1 MGNFIRCCCVS
12 DQLENQN
19 KSNDRED
26 CNNTQE
32 NKLNVFS
39 CKDIICTGI
48 IEKVID
54 GDTLIIT
61 FKIPYSYLQG
71 NMIIKPN
78 DKFEKDIFIFFK
90 FKCRL
95 FGIDAAE
102 KNTIQGQIATL
113 LLNSILKK
121 NTAYTCKL
129 HSTDKYG
136 RQLVSIFDKNSTDIT
151 SELLQYSHPS
161 HGAVYC
167 NYNGKTKTEFTKL
180 KRYKISKGHLII
192 KNKVFVPSLTS

>member
-1 MGNFIRCCCVS
+1 MGNFIRWCCVS
-12 DQLENQN
+12 EQEEQSQN
-19 KSNDRED
+19 KIENNDNI
-26 CNNTQE
+26 NNNQE
-32 NKLNVFS
+32 HKLDIFS

-48 IEKVID
+48 IEKVVD

-61 FKIPYSYLQG
+61 FKIPYSDLQ
-71 NMIIKPN
+71 NYVIIKPIN
-78 DKFEKDIFIFFK
+78 TNPTIFFK

-113 LLNSILKK
+113 LLNSIIKK
-121 NTAYTCKL
+121 NVPYTCKL

-151 SELLQYSHPS
+151 TELLQYSHPKY
-161 HGAVYC
+161 GFVYC
-167 NYNGKTKTEFTKL
+167 NYDGKTKTEFTQL
-180 KRYKISKGHLII
+180 KRYKISKGNLIV
-192 KNKVFVPSLTS
+192 KNKVFIPSLV

>member
-1 MGNFIRCCCVS
+1 MGNFIRWCCIS
-12 DQLENQN
+12 EQPKQSEN
-19 KSNDRED
+19 KSDNNDKQLD
-26 CNNTQE
+26 I
-32 NKLNVFS
+32 FS
-39 CKDIICTGI
+39 CKDIICPGL

-61 FKIPYSYLQG
+61 FKIPYSELHNYI
-71 NMIIKPN
+71 IIKPIDAN
-78 DKFEKDIFIFFK
+78 PTIFFK

-113 LLNSILKK
+113 LLNSIIKK

-151 SELLQYSHPS
+151 TELLQYSHPKY
-161 HGAVYC
+161 GAVYC
-167 NYNGKTKTEFTKL
+167 DYLGKKKTEFTQL
-180 KRYKISKGHLII
+180 KRYKISKGNLIV
-192 KNKVFVPSLTS
+192 KNEVFVPSLTS